1 MAYLVA
7 FGIALVITYA
17 VTPSVKKLAVR
28 VGAMD
33 NPNAR
38 KVHHEVIPRLG
49 GLGIYLGFLAAVLYS
64 LPLTQDVIGLLV
76 GASVIIAVGVWDDI
90 CQIPAKV
97 KLAGQIVAAAILV
110 GFGVQM
116 EWLMNP
122 FGERYIYLSNWIS
135 VPLTILWVVGFT
147 NMVNLIDGLDGLAAG
162 VSSIAA
168 VSVALIAYQM
178 GQEASAL
185 ITVAMAGAALGF
197 LQYNFNPARIFMGD
211 TGSMF
216 LGYVLAAV
224 SIMGVMKT
232 AATVALIVPMIAL
245 GLPIMDTAL
254 AIVRRY
260 LRGVPIFSPD
270 RGHLHHRLLDKGLS
284 QKQVVLLMYAIT
296 AFLGMISLVV
306 VHLNV
311 VLGGLIVAVLVAV
324 GLWWARNLGVV
335 VEPAARERK
344 SWKG

>member
-1 MAYLVA
+1 M
-7 FGIALVITYA
+7 
-17 VTPSVKKLAVR
+17 
-28 VGAMD
+28 
-33 NPNAR
+33 
-38 KVHHEVIPRLG
+38 
-49 GLGIYLGFLAAVLYS
+49 YS